1 MLSFFLSHVAV
12 KPKGDETCL
21 LSRWKRA
28 LTLQQVAA
36 L

>member
-1 MLSFFLSHVAV
+1 MFFFFLSHVAV

-21 LSRWKRA
+21 LFRWKKA

-36 L
+36 I